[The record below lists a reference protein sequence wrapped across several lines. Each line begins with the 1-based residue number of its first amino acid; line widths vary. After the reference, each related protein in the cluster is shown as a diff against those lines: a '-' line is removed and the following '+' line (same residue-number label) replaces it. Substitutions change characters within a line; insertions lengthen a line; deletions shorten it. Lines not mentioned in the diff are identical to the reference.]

1 MSTGNLNH
9 LEQFCT
15 DYLIKA
21 LIEQTPPE
29 FLQTV
34 HKTAQL
40 VWVHQPHF
48 PEFARVPV
56 NL

>member
-1 MSTGNLNH
+1 MSTGTLNH

-15 DYLIKA
+15 DYLIKT

-48 PEFARVPV
+48 PEFACVPV